1 MRQKT
6 IRKEGSISGVGL
18 HSGERATV
26 YFKPAPV
33 GFGIQFFKNGRPVK
47 GITESIR
54 CTAVGARS
62 QQILTVEHVL
72 AALHGLKITNIRME
86 VDGGE
91 IPGLDGSALGFVRL
105 FKKLG
110 LKTQAAPSE
119 VYEVKEPL
127 FCSGPEKAIS
137 IFPASEFS
145 IAYVL
150 DYRVPY
156 LEDQTVDF
164 RITPEVFE
172 REIAPARTF
181 CTLEE
186 ARLLKKQG
194 YGKGAT
200 AKNALVISKKG
211 VVNNRLRFVDE
222 CARHKVL
229 DILGDLALLG
239 FFVRGRIVAIRSG
252 HALNRELVDKIKKE
266 RGL

>member
-1 MRQKT
+1 MRQRT

-18 HSGERATV
+18 HSGEPSTV

-33 GFGIQFFKNGRPVK
+33 GFGIQFFKNGRSVK
-47 GITESIR
+47 GAAESIR
-54 CTAVGARS
+54 CTAMGSGLER
-62 QQILTVEHVL
+62 ILTVEHVL
-72 AALHGLKITNIRME
+72 AALHGLNIANIRIE
-86 VDGGE
+86 VHGPE

-110 LKTQAAPSE
+110 LRTQAASSE

-127 FCSGPEKAIS
+127 FCSGLEKAIS
-137 IFPASEFS
+137 ILPAPEFS

-150 DYRVPY
+150 DYKVPY
-156 LEDQTVDF
+156 LENQTVDF
-164 RITPEVFE
+164 HITPEVFE
-172 REIAPARTF
+172 KEIAPARTF

-186 ARLLKKQG
+186 AKLLKKQG
-194 YGKGAT
+194 YGKGAN
-200 AKNALVISKKG
+200 AKNTLVISKKG
-211 VVNNRLRFVDE
+211 VVNNRLRFGNE

-239 FFVRGRIVAIRSG
+239 FFVRGRVVAIRSG
-252 HALNRELVDKIKKE
+252 HAMNRELVDKIKKE